1 MTARSVRH
9 LAGDI
14 AFFGFLAI
22 YTGMAIVILALG
34 VVAAIA
40 HVSPDL
46 HQNLHLMGFGA
57 QTLTDRLAQ
66 AIAVASHQA
75 ESGAELALDYGF
87 SVLNLILGLY
97 LIYLRPHN
105 RTARFLAIGLV
116 GTAAVFN
123 LQAVSVYGALQA
135 TSLQTALHF
144 GFELVAML
152 AYLYALLTFP
162 DGRLIPHW
170 PGWAHAIL
178 YLPITLALAAALYA
192 VQETPLRIAIIL
204 AFGLLTPV
212 VGVVAQAYRWIAPRS
227 PEERQLSRLLFFSL
241 LPALVLALFTHPENL
256 GSLLNPSLQ
265 GRPIQEVPITFF
277 RLFQPV
283 FTVIPLALF
292 AGIIRFRIWDIDRIV
307 SRTIVYG
314 ALAAFVSAV
323 YIGVVVGVG
332 NLIGVQ
338 QHSLLLSLIAT
349 GLVAVA
355 FQPARNRVQRLANRL
370 VYGNRATP
378 YEVLSSFSR
387 LAESF
392 GAEDMLTRTARI
404 LSEGTDS
411 TATVWL
417 KVGNELRPSSRWPST
432 TPLPQPVGIAGDELP
447 VDRAVPVRYQGELL
461 GAFTIEKR
469 GEPLTAAE
477 DKLISDLAAQAGLVL
492 RNAGLTAELME
503 RLEDLRL
510 SRQRLVR
517 AQDEARRRLERN
529 IHDGAQQQ
537 LVVLKVR
544 MSLAERLIEKDPEQL
559 KQALRQLND
568 DTDEAIQSLRELARG
583 IYPPLL
589 AERGLAAALESQARK
604 SSVPVEL
611 VSDALER
618 YAPEVESAVYFCS
631 LEALQNVAKSAQAT
645 HATIRLSASNGVLT
659 FSIEDD
665 GCGFD
670 PTRAREGSGLQNM
683 TDRIE
688 ALGGKLVI
696 RSAPGQGTSISG
708 EVPVW
713 ALKADDGIATN
724 LVMLRELDDP
734 VPAPGELDGALGH
747 SDGRPG
753 EPRERV
759 DP

>member
-1 MTARSVRH
+1 MTDRSVRH
-9 LAGDI
+9 LAADI

-22 YTGMAIVILALG
+22 YTIFAIVFLALG
-34 VVAAIA
+34 IVAAIA
-40 HVSPDL
+40 HASPDL
-46 HQNLHLMGFGA
+46 HQNLHLFGFEA
-57 QTLTDRLAQ
+57 QTFAERMAQ
-66 AIAVASHQA
+66 AMAVASHQA
-75 ESGAELALDYGF
+75 ESGGQLALDYGF

-105 RTARFLAIGLV
+105 RTARFLAVGMV

-123 LQAVSVYGALQA
+123 LQALSVYGALQA
-135 TSLQTALHF
+135 TGLETALHF
-144 GFELVAML
+144 GFELIAML
-152 AYLYALLTFP
+152 AYFYALLTFP
-162 DGRLIPHW
+162 DGNLIPHW
-170 PGWAHAIL
+170 PTWAHAVL
-178 YLPITLALAAALYA
+178 YLPVTLVLAAALYA
-192 VQETPLRIAIIL
+192 VQGTPLRIAIIL
-204 AFGLLTPV
+204 AFGLLTPI
-212 VGVVAQAYRWIAPRS
+212 VGVVAQAYRWISPKG

-265 GRPIQEVPITFF
+265 GRPLEEVPVTFF

-283 FTVIPLALF
+283 FAIIPLALF

-314 ALAAFVSAV
+314 ALAAFVTVV

-332 NLIGVQ
+332 NLIGTQ
-338 QHSLLLSLIAT
+338 QHSLLLSLLAT
-349 GLVAVA
+349 GLVALA
-355 FQPARNRVQRLANRL
+355 FQPVRNRVQRLANRL

-387 LAESF
+387 MAETV
-392 GAEDMLTRTARI
+392 GAEDVLTRTARI

-417 KVGNELRPSSRWPST
+417 KVGDELRPSSRWPATS
-432 TPLPQPVGIAGDELP
+432 PLPQPVGIAGDELP
-447 VDRAVPVRYQGELL
+447 VDRAVPVRHQGELL

-469 GEPLTAAE
+469 GEPLTAAD

-503 RLEDLRL
+503 RLEDLRH

-537 LVVLKVR
+537 LVALKVR
-544 MSLAERLIEKDPEQL
+544 MSLAERLIGKDPEKL
-559 KQALRQLND
+559 KQALSQLNA

-604 SSVPVEL
+604 SSVPVAL
-611 VSDALER
+611 VSGALER

-631 LEALQNVAKSAQAT
+631 LEALQNVAKSAEAT
-645 HATIRLSASNGVLT
+645 QVTVRLDAANGVLS
-659 FSIEDD
+659 FSIQDD
-665 GCGFD
+665 GRGFD
-670 PTRAREGSGLQNM
+670 PTRARDGSGLQNM

-688 ALGGKLVI
+688 ALGGKLLI
-696 RSAPGQGTSISG
+696 RSAPGQGTSIIG

-713 ALKADDGIATN
+713 ALADHHPDDGTATN
-724 LVMLRELDDP
+724 LLMLRELADQ
-734 VPAPGELDGALGH
+734 VPARSDADGSRG
-747 SDGRPG
+747 SSETSGQR
-753 EPRERV
+753 
-759 DP
+759 

>member
-1 MTARSVRH
+1 MTDRSVRH
-9 LAGDI
+9 LAADI

-22 YTGMAIVILALG
+22 YTMFATVFLALG
-34 VVAAIA
+34 IVAAIA
-40 HVSPDL
+40 HASPDL
-46 HQNLHLMGFGA
+46 HQNLHLFGFEA
-57 QTLTDRLAQ
+57 QTFAERMAQ
-66 AIAVASHQA
+66 AMAVASHQA
-75 ESGAELALDYGF
+75 ESGGQLALDYGF

-105 RTARFLAIGLV
+105 RTARFLAVGMV
-116 GTAAVFN
+116 GTATVFN
-123 LQAVSVYGALQA
+123 LQALSVYGALQA
-135 TSLQTALHF
+135 TSLETALHF
-144 GFELVAML
+144 GFELIAML

-162 DGRLIPHW
+162 DGNLIPRW
-170 PGWAHAIL
+170 PGWAHAVL
-178 YLPITLALAAALYA
+178 YLPVTLVLAAALYA
-192 VQETPLRIAIIL
+192 VQGTPLRIAIIL
-204 AFGLLTPV
+204 AFGLLTPI
-212 VGVVAQAYRWIAPRS
+212 VGVVGQAYRWILPKG

-265 GRPIQEVPITFF
+265 GRPLQEVPVTFF

-283 FTVIPLALF
+283 FAIIPIALF

-314 ALAAFVSAV
+314 ALAAFVTVV

-332 NLIGVQ
+332 NLIGTQ
-338 QHSLLLSLIAT
+338 QHSLLLSLLAT
-349 GLVAVA
+349 GLVALA
-355 FQPARNRVQRLANRL
+355 FQPVRNRVQRLANRL

-387 LAESF
+387 MAETV
-392 GAEDMLTRTARI
+392 GAEDLLTRTARI

-411 TATVWL
+411 EATVWL
-417 KVGNELRPSSRWPST
+417 KVGDELRPSSRWPATS
-432 TPLPQPVGIAGDELP
+432 PLPQPVGIAGDELP
-447 VDRAVPVRYQGELL
+447 VDRAVPVRHQGELL

-469 GEPLTAAE
+469 GEPLTAAD
-477 DKLISDLAAQAGLVL
+477 DKLISDLAGQAGLVL

-503 RLEDLRL
+503 RLEDLRQ

-537 LVVLKVR
+537 LVALKVR
-544 MSLAERLIEKDPEQL
+544 MSLAERLIGKDPEKL
-559 KQALRQLND
+559 KQALSQLNA

-604 SSVPVEL
+604 SSVPVAL
-611 VSDALER
+611 VSGALER

-645 HATIRLSASNGVLT
+645 QVTVRLDAANGVLT
-659 FSIEDD
+659 FSIQDD

-688 ALGGKLVI
+688 ALGGKLLI
-696 RSAPGQGTSISG
+696 RSAPGQGTSIIG

-713 ALKADDGIATN
+713 ALADHHRDAGTATN
-724 LVMLRELDDP
+724 LVVLRELGDQ
-734 VPAPGELDGALGH
+734 VPARGDADDGLGGSETSGH
-747 SDGRPG
+747 R
-753 EPRERV
+753 
-759 DP
+759 